1 MKKMFI
7 VIGAIVGGTL
17 SGLYYLDKRIREVE
31 KSKELLCRILADA
44 CARNNNQTHDL
55 EERLS
60 KLEHG
65 EG

>member
-17 SGLYYLDKRIREVE
+17 SGMYYLDKRIREVE
-31 KSKELLCRILADA
+31 KSKEVLYRIVVDA
-44 CARNNNQTHDL
+44 WARNNIQSNN
-55 EERLS
+55 
-60 KLEHG
+60 G

>member
-31 KSKELLCRILADA
+31 KSKEFLCRILFD
-44 CARNNNQTHDL
+44 QTHDL